1 MNTSELRQLIKEEIS
16 NVLNERTSEFNET
29 RELIKK
35 SYNDG
40 DHLMAILD
48 SLNNNSQFSLNEIQ
62 RLRELIIRLLEE
74 LDKSN

>member
-1 MNTSELRQLIKEEIS
+1 MNTSEIRQLIKEEIS